1 MYQVILVTCPN
12 KKEAKKIATALVKER
27 LVACVNIIDKI
38 ESFFWWQKKI
48 DYAKEVLL
56 IIKSK
61 KKNFSKVV
69 KNIKKLHSYKVPEII
84 ALKIVTGEKK
94 YLDWIDESLG
104 I

>member
-12 KKEAKKIATALVKER
+12 KKEARKIATFLVKER
-27 LVACVNIIDKI
+27 LASCVNIIDRL

-69 KNIKKLHSYKVPEII
+69 KNIKRLHSYKVPEII
-84 ALKIVTGEKK
+84 ALKIIAGEKK
-94 YLDWIDESLG
+94 YLNWIDESLG